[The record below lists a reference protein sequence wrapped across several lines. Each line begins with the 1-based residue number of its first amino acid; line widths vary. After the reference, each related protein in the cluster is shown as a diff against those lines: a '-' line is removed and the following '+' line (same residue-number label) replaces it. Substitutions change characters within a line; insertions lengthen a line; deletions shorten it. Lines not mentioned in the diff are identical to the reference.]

1 MKQSEQI
8 EQLNAALAEAAKK
21 FPVIQRGRTAKV
33 KTKTGGEYSYD
44 YADLDDV
51 LSAIRLPLAEQGLTL
66 THDCV
71 VTREPLGVETVAIL
85 NHASGQFRESSPLW
99 LPCDDFMA
107 PTQAIGSA
115 STYGKRYTGQG
126 ILGLSTESDDDAN
139 GASGNDASTSKKE
152 PLPAC
157 PKCDKGSSAV
167 IPGKAEYGAGLLCF
181 GKKGGCGHSWETP
194 EHPFNEKHRGKSG
207 DKPAEPLK
215 TEAEP
220 EGDES
225 TRFWKVAN
233 ANKWDKAKAAE
244 AFRAAGNKADEAIK
258 RMSA

>member
-1 MKQSEQI
+1 METEMNLAPLSE
-8 EQLNAALAEAAKK
+8 ALAKAAEK
-21 FPVIQRGRTAKV
+21 FPAIERSCTAKV
-33 KTKTGGEYSYD
+33 ITKDGGQYSYD

-51 LSAIRLPLAEQGLTL
+51 LRAVRPHLAAQGLTL
-66 THDCV
+66 SHDHV
-71 VTREPLGVETVAIL
+71 VIREPLAVETTAIL
-85 NHASGQFRESSPLW
+85 RHASGASIKTPALYI
-99 LPCDDFMA
+99 PCDGKMA
-107 PTQAIGSA
+107 PAQLVGSACTYGRRYTTQA
-115 STYGKRYTGQG
+115 
-126 ILGLSTESDDDAN
+126 ILGLSTESDDDGN

-181 GKKGGCGHSWETP
+181 AKKGGCGHSWETP

-244 AFRAAGNKADEAIK
+244 AFKAAGNKADEAIK